1 MAKVTETD
9 NLSNETKEG
18 VSNSLRC
25 TSSSL
30 SLIQD
35 RFLFFF
41 FRIHNFS
48 SFGRRSKRKKKMRE
62 KNVGEYVYYCRP
74 KIYAL
79 LFFLLTSVV
88 VRVFLNVVS
97 SLI

>member
-41 FRIHNFS
+41 SAYITSPLLEGDRNE
-48 SFGRRSKRKKKMRE
+48 KKKMRE